1 MDGGAPHST
10 DEFIARI
17 QAMHGSLPKRLRQ
30 CAEYAAR
37 QQARLA
43 QATVA
48 EFARGAGVPASA
60 VVRFSQ
66 AMGFSG
72 YAQMR
77 DLFRSPYELPRP
89 DYAERLRQL
98 SRQGAERPA
107 GLLAEFVE
115 AGRLSMERIVETV
128 DPSDFDRAAGILSR
142 AAMVHVVGH
151 GRCFAA
157 AAHTAYILER
167 VEVPALLHGAF
178 GQMTGA
184 GSVRAGD
191 VVLAISFSPAMQET
205 LDFCADARA
214 AGAPL
219 VAITDPG
226 AAMRLGGD
234 VLALHLSEVEA
245 AGFRPMTATA
255 TLTLAL
261 AAATGGLRAHVQRA
275 RRET

>member
-1 MDGGAPHST
+1 MKDGAPHST

-17 QAMHGSLPKRLRQ
+17 QQMHASLPRRLRQ

-37 QQARLA
+37 QQARMA

-77 DLFRSPYELPRP
+77 DLFRSPFELPRS
-89 DYAERLRQL
+89 DYAARLEQL
-98 SRQGAERPA
+98 SQYGDSRPA
-107 GLLAEFVE
+107 GLLATFAE
-115 AGRLSMERIVETV
+115 AGRMSLERMIASV
-128 DPSDFDRAAGILSR
+128 DSSDFDRAAGILSR
-142 AAMVHVVGH
+142 AALVHVVGH

-178 GQMTGA
+178 GQISGA
-184 GSVRAGD
+184 ASVREGD
-191 VVLAISFSPAMQET
+191 AVLVVSFSPAMPET
-205 LDFCADARA
+205 LAFCADLRGC
-214 AGAPL
+214 GAEI
-219 VAITDPG
+219 VAIADPG
-226 AAMRLGGD
+226 VAARLGRG
-234 VLALHLSEVEA
+234 VLSLNLVEVEA
-245 AGFRPMTATA
+245 AGFRPMVATA
-255 TLTLAL
+255 TLALAL
-261 AAATGGLRAHVQRA
+261 AAAAGGLRAHAGRSD
-275 RRET
+275 